1 MTQTCHSPVEY
12 YLGRHGGKRDLAEL
26 EYKMC
31 MELNREI
38 REMVEIRRLPPGL
51 AVEYVK
57 RLGPETFRAAGGGG
71 VGGL

>member
-1 MTQTCHSPVEY
+1 
-12 YLGRHGGKRDLAEL
+12 
-26 EYKMC
+26 